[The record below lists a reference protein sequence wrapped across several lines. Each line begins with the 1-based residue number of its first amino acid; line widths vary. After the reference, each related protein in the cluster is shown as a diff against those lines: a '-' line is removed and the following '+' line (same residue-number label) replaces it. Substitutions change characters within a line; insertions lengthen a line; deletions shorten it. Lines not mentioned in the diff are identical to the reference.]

1 MFSCVFCEEEW
12 CYTTN
17 LCEDCRRLKHLKKI
31 YKERFNECV
40 ERVLVRNIAGMDNK
54 IEDLKTKQ
62 SIEQSDDSYV
72 KKPNTRSKKS
82 PFNDNKVLEKN

>member
-12 CYTTN
+12 VYTTN
-17 LCEDCRRLKHLKKI
+17 LCENCRRLKHLKKI
-31 YKERFNECV
+31 YRERFNETL

-54 IEDLKTKQ
+54 IEDLKLKNG
-62 SIEQSDDSYV
+62 IEQTDESYL

-82 PFNDNKVLEKN
+82 PFNDNNILEKN